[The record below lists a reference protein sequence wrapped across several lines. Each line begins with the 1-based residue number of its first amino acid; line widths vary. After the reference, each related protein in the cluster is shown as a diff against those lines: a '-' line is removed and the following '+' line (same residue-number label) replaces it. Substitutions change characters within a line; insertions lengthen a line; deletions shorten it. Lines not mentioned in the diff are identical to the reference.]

1 MIELKKERI
10 KQIVHEET
18 ADKEEVTTILRAIY
32 NRYMHLYEKYF
43 ADIDK
48 LNDKEIKK
56 LREYHEETKS
66 LVKYYYMDIPE
77 DVCEGINTFED
88 FYSSKLLGTD
98 WHEFLFDYYK
108 EFKSKNKDKKKNEE
122 VLKTEFREKIMIA
135 FYKTMEYI
143 FRPAFDTESS
153 TGKKIVDG
161 ISGLLFGEK
170 KSSK

>member
-1 MIELKKERI
+1 MIELTNQRI
-10 KQIVHEET
+10 KQILHEET
-18 ADKEEVTTILRAIY
+18 AEKAEVTTIMRAIY
-32 NRYMHLYEKYF
+32 GRYMHLYEKYF

-77 DVCEGINTFED
+77 DVCTGINKFED
-88 FYSSKLLGTD
+88 NYSSKLLGPD
-98 WHEFLFDYYK
+98 WHDFLFDYYE
-108 EFKSKNKDKKKNEE
+108 EFKNKNKKKSEAD
-122 VLKTEFREKIMIA
+122 LKAEFRDKIMSA
-135 FYKTMEYI
+135 FYETMEYI

-161 ISGLLFGEK
+161 IAGLLFGEM